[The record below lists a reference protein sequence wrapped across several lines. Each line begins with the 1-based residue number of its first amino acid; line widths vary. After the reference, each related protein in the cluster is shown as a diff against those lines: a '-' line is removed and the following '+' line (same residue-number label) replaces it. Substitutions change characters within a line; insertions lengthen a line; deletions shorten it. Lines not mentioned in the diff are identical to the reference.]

1 MSASQPIPTPAASAS
16 HPIALPASTPPASA
30 SSYSRSPP
38 RPLLSRT
45 AFTLPTPAAA
55 AHHRSRSFSSSP
67 PDEAGPTT
75 PLSSPPAQQP
85 QLGSSFS
92 GAPLGRVPSAGYGS
106 YGAASGYALGRVPSG
121 NSAAMMAYSPE
132 TEHKAM
138 GLLRRFSLSGSGAV
152 KRECLALTAG
162 CNEVAAGRIASIAV
176 TLMLTPCSLAA
187 SLNSAPAT
195 QQIGFER
202 HGRSASVA
210 STASTTSIA
219 GTAAAEPRSAPAMV
233 DPALAAQARGRKGS
247 VGGNGKRRPS
257 PMGERLLMGHFNAH

>member
-38 RPLLSRT
+38 RPLLSPLLSRT

-152 KRECLALTAG
+152 K
-162 CNEVAAGRIASIAV
+162 
-176 TLMLTPCSLAA
+176 P